1 MAALGFGRVWA
12 WFGVRGSI
20 KAGWCRVQYTSMQQ
34 AICMVHY
41 GLWREREKY
50 LRLTSNVSSVIVAT
64 HHSYTNQINTP
75 SLFFFC

>member
-41 GLWREREKY
+41 GLWREERK
-50 LRLTSNVSSVIVAT
+50 VSSIDIKRVIG
-64 HHSYTNQINTP
+64 HCRYSSFLH
-75 SLFFFC
+75 